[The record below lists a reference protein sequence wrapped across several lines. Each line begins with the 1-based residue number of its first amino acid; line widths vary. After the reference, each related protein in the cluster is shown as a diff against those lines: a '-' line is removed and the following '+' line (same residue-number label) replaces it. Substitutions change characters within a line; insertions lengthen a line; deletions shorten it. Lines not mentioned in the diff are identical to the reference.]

1 VSAAAIAKAA
11 AMILSDERG
20 RKAVGWII
28 VAVLSPLIV
37 FAAIICALMLGGSQS
52 NASVADL
59 CWYGGAL
66 NNVPDEYRERIIAM
80 RESFA
85 EIDAAVIGTGLDAN
99 ELKAVFFVLFLT
111 GEPPVAMAT
120 AFVDCF
126 IGADTETAY
135 SNIETE
141 FGITITDNDRA
152 NIAALY
158 ARIIRGGDTFSG
170 NIERSGKTKNTEL
183 DISMFV
189 NPGVKNNLDLVVF
202 VTNAWE
208 NGWGYVWGTVGGVL
222 TESALNFK
230 LEQYPDE
237 VGGYEDFIRENW
249 LGGRTADCAGLIK
262 SYGWLNPNTL
272 KITYNPAVFPDN
284 GANSMYASSAVK
296 GEISAIPD
304 VPGLGVWHKG
314 HIGVYVGNGE
324 VVEAMGTRYG
334 VVKTQLNDRSWT
346 AWLELPGITYYYDES
361 EIPK

>member
-52 NASVADL
+52 NVSVADL
-59 CWYGGAL
+59 CWYNGSL
-66 NNVPDEYRERIIAM
+66 NNVPDEYRERIISM

-85 EIDAAVIGTGLDAN
+85 GIDAAVIGTGLDAN
-99 ELKAVFFVLFLT
+99 ELKSVFFVLFLT
-111 GEPPVAMAT
+111 AEYDVDVEL
-120 AFVDCF
+120 FVNYF
-126 IGADTETAY
+126 IGANTETAY
-135 SNIETE
+135 ANVEAE

-170 NIERSGKTKNTEL
+170 SIERSGKSKNTEL
-183 DISMFV
+183 DVSGFV
-189 NPGVKNNLDLVVF
+189 NPDVKNNLDLVMF

-222 TESALNFK
+222 TESALNSK

-262 SYGWLNPNTL
+262 SYGWLNPDTL
-272 KITYNPAVFPDN
+272 RITYNTAVFPDN
-284 GANSMYASSAVK
+284 GANSMYGSATVK
-296 GEISAIPD
+296 GEISTMPD

-346 AWLELPGITYYYDES
+346 AWLELPGITYYYNEM